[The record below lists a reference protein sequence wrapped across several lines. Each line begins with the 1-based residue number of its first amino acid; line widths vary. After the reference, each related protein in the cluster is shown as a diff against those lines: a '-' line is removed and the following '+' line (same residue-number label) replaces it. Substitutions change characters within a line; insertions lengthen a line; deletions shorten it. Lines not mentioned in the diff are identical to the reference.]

1 MIWGIAFSIVLIGCA
16 GKKDTIAENG
26 AFVSLFDGTSL
37 AGWEGDPVYWRVEG
51 NAIVGEITPETL
63 LDRNSF
69 LIWRG
74 GTVRDFELKAVFR
87 VSAEGN
93 SGINYRSEE
102 VDGVPFALRG
112 YQADI
117 DGAMQYSGMNYEERR
132 RSIVAWPGQ
141 RVLLKTPPGPVE
153 GFIQDNQWTLSEVI
167 HQMPDLD
174 DLKSNIRRDDWNEMH
189 IVARK
194 HRIRHYINGVLF
206 SEVHDRD
213 RKNRRREGL
222 LGVQVHV
229 GPPMK
234 IEYKSILLKRL

>member
-1 MIWGIAFSIVLIGCA
+1 MIWGFALSVSLLGCA
-16 GKKDTIAENG
+16 GKKNTVAQNEEYL
-26 AFVSLFDGTSL
+26 SLFNGKSL
-37 AGWEGDPVYWRVEG
+37 EGWEGDPTYWRVEDG
-51 NAIVGEITPETL
+51 AIVGEVTPETL

-69 LIWRG
+69 LTWRG

-102 VDGVPFALRG
+102 VEGVPYALRG

-132 RSIVAWPGQ
+132 RTIIAWPGQ
-141 RVLLKTPPGPVE
+141 TVLLKTPSGPVE
-153 GFIQDNQWTLSEVI
+153 DFRKNNQWTLSEI
-167 HQMPDLD
+167 RHQVNNLD
-174 DLKSNIRRDDWNEMH
+174 SLKSHVRRNDWNEMH

-194 HRIRHYINGVLF
+194 NRIRHYINGVLF
-206 SEVHDRD
+206 SEVDDRD

-234 IEYKSILLKRL
+234 VEYRSILLKRL